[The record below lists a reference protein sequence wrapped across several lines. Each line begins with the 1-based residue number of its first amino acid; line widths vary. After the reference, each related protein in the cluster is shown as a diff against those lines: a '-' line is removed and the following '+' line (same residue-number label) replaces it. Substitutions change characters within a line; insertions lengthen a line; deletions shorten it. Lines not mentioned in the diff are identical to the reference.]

1 MEAFIDKIKKIFVYK
16 VNNRIN
22 FTPTLIGLG
31 VVILVLSWIF
41 GFMSSGGTA
50 SLSSL
55 AEMHKTSPS
64 YFLIDLLPIL
74 LGVLGYAFTKSQ
86 QETIESLENQI
97 SEKDHVINMNARF
110 AKKIGEGDLSAND
123 AEINDNDI
131 LGHSL
136 KKMRENLALTNEKE
150 KEQNWI
156 AKGKDI
162 ISDILRLQND
172 LGNLSYLTLVELIKY
187 IDVIQGAFYIYNE
200 DEQTLENTATYAY
213 NRRKYLDTKFQI
225 GEGLVGQCA
234 YEMDVIYRRE
244 IPDDFVTI
252 TSGILGD
259 QKPNSLLLVP
269 LITDEKLQGVLE
281 FASIKDDISELK
293 IRFLKELS
301 DIIARTIFNLKVN
314 TRTEK
319 LLKDAQEM
327 TNELQENEEQLRQN
341 AEEMRATHE
350 ELEKTNSNLQTQIRE
365 VENAQK
371 RQHALLENASEIISI
386 YDEEMK
392 LKYISPS
399 VLNIYGYTTEEMME
413 GKDLDRL
420 TAKGVKEY
428 TETFG
433 KLVEQANSS
442 ATIQYTYM
450 RKDGQKIY
458 IESTGRN
465 LLDDPAINGIIIN
478 SRDITERKRAEK
490 EERMKSKMQSLS
502 ENSLDLILRVG
513 TNGQFFYANPM
524 VKTFTQIEISDI
536 INKNLDDVA
545 FDPAIKDFFK
555 DAIKTVKSTNSKHE
569 AEVTFPT
576 HFGDRIM
583 QVNAIPEFSDDN
595 KELETILFV
604 SHDITEQ
611 KLVEIEIQEKNNRTQ
626 AAEIIILFVF
636 AGLLIVIMVI
646 LIRLIRVRKKQNQTL
661 ARLNDTQNRILSV
674 ASHDVKNSVLA
685 QNMVLKLAN
694 EHFDSLSREEL
705 KENMVAL
712 KKGSDELKDKLYT
725 ILHWIYGELGKEANP
740 PALFNLLQT
749 VEEGVRPHAE
759 ELKSKNLV
767 VVNDIAP
774 NLQCYDKVNV
784 FNIVFQ
790 NLLTNAIKFAKEGGE
805 ITVRAVE
812 EDKQVW
818 VEVVDRGVGIS
829 QQRMQELMHETV
841 KPTKGTYGERGTGIG
856 LFVSRQL
863 MVKNGGQLLIESVEG
878 EGTTIRF
885 NIKKPKP

>member
-22 FTPTLIGLG
+22 FTPTLVGLG

-97 SEKDHVINMNARF
+97 SEKDHVINMNAHF

-200 DEQTLENTATYAY
+200 EEQTLENTATYAY

-611 KLVEIEIQEKNNRTQ
+611 KLVEIEIQEKNKAVAESINYARRIQTAILPNTKFIQ
-626 AAEIIILFVF
+626 EFLPKSFIFYRPKDVVSGDFPWFFKKGDDLFIAAVDCTGHGVPGALLSFIGYFTLNNVVDHYDNID
-636 AGLLIVIMVI
+636 AGVI
-646 LIRLIRVRKKQNQTL
+646 L
-661 ARLNDTQNRILSV
+661 
-674 ASHDVKNSVLA
+674 
-685 QNMVLKLAN
+685 
-694 EHFDSLSREEL
+694 
-705 KENMVAL
+705 
-712 KKGSDELKDKLYT
+712 DKL
-725 ILHWIYGELGKEANP
+725 H
-740 PALFNLLQT
+740 
-749 VEEGVRPHAE
+749 EGVRTTLKQDRIDTEARDGMDVALCKINLKKNILEFAGAHRPLYLLRGN
-759 ELKSKNLV
+759 ELTQYKGSHKAIGGIPLGKKPEADFENHLINLEPKDRV
-767 VVNDIAP
+767 FFFSDGLPDQVSGETGRKYQASRIRELLVEH
-774 NLQCYDKVNV
+774 YDV
-784 FNIVFQ
+784 
-790 NLLTNAIKFAKEGGE
+790 E
-805 ITVRAVE
+805 IYDYEKIIYDDFMAYKG
-812 EDKQVW
+812 DYKQV
-818 VEVVDRGVGIS
+818 DDI
-829 QQRMQELMHETV
+829 
-841 KPTKGTYGERGTGIG
+841 
-856 LFVSRQL
+856 
-863 MVKNGGQLLIESVEG
+863 LLIGIE
-878 EGTTIRF
+878 F
-885 NIKKPKP
+885 

>member
-1 MEAFIDKIKKIFVYK
+1 METFIDKIKRVFIYK

-31 VVILVLSWIF
+31 VVVLVLSWII
-41 GFMSSGGTA
+41 GFMNSGAPA

-55 AEMHKTSPS
+55 AELHKTSPS
-64 YFLIDLLPIL
+64 YFIIDLMPII
-74 LGVLGYAFTKSQ
+74 LGILGFAFTKSQ
-86 QETIESLENQI
+86 QETIDNLENQI
-97 SEKDHVINMNARF
+97 SEKDHVINMNAHF

-123 AEINDNDI
+123 AEIDDNDI

-136 KKMRENLALTNEKE
+136 RKMRENLSMTNEKE
-150 KEQNWI
+150 KELNWI

-200 DEQTLENTATYAY
+200 EDKTLENTATYAY
-213 NRRKYLDTKFQI
+213 NRRKYIDAKFQI

-244 IPDDFVTI
+244 IPDEFVTI

-259 QKPNSLLLVP
+259 KKPNSLLLVP

-281 FASIKDDISELK
+281 FASLKDDISELK

-327 TNELQENEEQLRQN
+327 TEELQENEEELRQN

-350 ELEKTNSNLQTQIRE
+350 ELEKTNSNLQTQIRA

-386 YDEEMK
+386 YDDNLK

-399 VLNIYGYTTEEMME
+399 VVNIYGYTIQEMID
-413 GKDLDRL
+413 GKDIDRL
-420 TAKGVKEY
+420 TAKGVKEF
-428 TETFG
+428 TETLR
-433 KLVEQANSS
+433 KVAEDASS
-442 ATIQYTYM
+442 TATIQYTYM

-458 IESTGRN
+458 IESTCRN
-465 LLDDPAINGIIIN
+465 LLDDPAINGLIIN

-502 ENSLDLILRVG
+502 ENSLDLILRIG

-524 VKTFTQIEISDI
+524 VKTFTGIELTDI
-536 INKNLDDVA
+536 INKNIIDVP
-545 FDPAIKDFFK
+545 FEPTIKDFFNE
-555 DAIKTVKSTNSKHE
+555 AVKTVKSTNNKHD

-576 HFGDRIM
+576 QFGDRIM

-604 SHDITEQ
+604 AHDITEQ
-611 KLVEIEIQEKNNRTQ
+611 KMVEIEIQEKNKAITESINYAKRIQT
-626 AAEIIILFVF
+626 AILPNTKFIQEFLPKSFIFYRPKDVVSGDF
-636 AGLLIVIMVI
+636 PWFFKKGDDLFIAVVDCTGHGVPGALLSFIGYFTLNNVVDHYDNIDAGVI
-646 LIRLIRVRKKQNQTL
+646 L
-661 ARLNDTQNRILSV
+661 
-674 ASHDVKNSVLA
+674 
-685 QNMVLKLAN
+685 
-694 EHFDSLSREEL
+694 
-705 KENMVAL
+705 
-712 KKGSDELKDKLYT
+712 DKL
-725 ILHWIYGELGKEANP
+725 H
-740 PALFNLLQT
+740 
-749 VEEGVRPHAE
+749 EGVRTTLKQDRIDTEARDGMDVALCKINLKKKILEFAGAHRPLYLLRGN
-759 ELKSKNLV
+759 ELTQYKGSHKAIGGIPLGKKPEADFENHLINLEPKDRV
-767 VVNDIAP
+767 FFFSDGLPDQVSGETGRKYQASRIRDLLVEHYDVEIYDYEKIIYDDFIA
-774 NLQCYDKVNV
+774 YKGDY
-784 FNIVFQ
+784 
-790 NLLTNAIKFAKEGGE
+790 
-805 ITVRAVE
+805 
-812 EDKQVW
+812 KQV
-818 VEVVDRGVGIS
+818 DDI
-829 QQRMQELMHETV
+829 
-841 KPTKGTYGERGTGIG
+841 
-856 LFVSRQL
+856 
-863 MVKNGGQLLIESVEG
+863 LLIGIE
-878 EGTTIRF
+878 F
-885 NIKKPKP
+885 

>member
-22 FTPTLIGLG
+22 FTPTLVGLG

-200 DEQTLENTATYAY
+200 EEQTLENTATYAY

-611 KLVEIEIQEKNNRTQ
+611 KLVEIEIQEKNKAVAESINYARRIQTAILPNTKFIQ
-626 AAEIIILFVF
+626 EFLPKSFIFYRPKDVVSGDFPWFFKKGDDLFIAAVDCTGHGVPGALLSFIGYFTLNNVVDHYDNID
-636 AGLLIVIMVI
+636 AGVI
-646 LIRLIRVRKKQNQTL
+646 L
-661 ARLNDTQNRILSV
+661 
-674 ASHDVKNSVLA
+674 
-685 QNMVLKLAN
+685 
-694 EHFDSLSREEL
+694 
-705 KENMVAL
+705 
-712 KKGSDELKDKLYT
+712 DKL
-725 ILHWIYGELGKEANP
+725 H
-740 PALFNLLQT
+740 
-749 VEEGVRPHAE
+749 EGVRTTLKQDRIDTEARDGMDVALCKINLKKNILEFAGAHRPLYLLRGN
-759 ELKSKNLV
+759 ELTQYKGSHKAIGGIPLGKKPEADFENHLINLEPKDRV
-767 VVNDIAP
+767 FFFSDGLPDQVSGETGRKYQASRIRELLVEH
-774 NLQCYDKVNV
+774 YDV
-784 FNIVFQ
+784 
-790 NLLTNAIKFAKEGGE
+790 E
-805 ITVRAVE
+805 IYDYEKIIYDDFMAYKG
-812 EDKQVW
+812 DYKQV
-818 VEVVDRGVGIS
+818 DDI
-829 QQRMQELMHETV
+829 
-841 KPTKGTYGERGTGIG
+841 
-856 LFVSRQL
+856 
-863 MVKNGGQLLIESVEG
+863 LLIGIE
-878 EGTTIRF
+878 F
-885 NIKKPKP
+885 